1 MQLTADSLA
10 IATTLSSFIKV
21 EVEAVAGDL
30 QARRKDH
37 CRRGSLR
44 KDQHRVTLGLPVL
57 RQKEATVLAVTV
69 ARRHF
74 DYWPDYPRMRSRNHS
89 FPG

>member
-1 MQLTADSLA
+1 MQLTADSLV

-21 EVEAVAGDL
+21 EVEAVAVAVVGDSR
-30 QARRKDH
+30 ARRKDH

-44 KDQHRVTLGLPVL
+44 RGQHRVALSSPVL
-57 RQKEATVLAVTV
+57 RQWEVAVVAVTV

-74 DYWPDYPRMRSRNHS
+74 DCWPDYLRTH
-89 FPG
+89 